1 MALDEPN
8 QRVLAAFRNPPRLS
22 AYAMAD
28 GAPVATIEICGDA
41 DDVFVDAKRSR
52 VYVSCGE
59 GVLDILESRDTG
71 YARLARIP
79 TEPGART
86 ALFSSDR
93 DRLFV
98 AVRAS
103 PVEPAGIWIFRPD
116 P

>member
-1 MALDEPN
+1 ME
-8 QRVLAAFRNPPRLS
+8 
-22 AYAMAD
+22 D
-28 GAPVATIEICGDA
+28 GAALATAEVCGDA
-41 DDVFVDAKRSR
+41 DDLFFDAKRSR

-59 GVLDILESRDTG
+59 GVVDVLEAQETG
-71 YARLARIP
+71 FRRLARIP

-86 ALFSSDR
+86 ALFSAEQ

-116 P
+116 F

>member
-1 MALDEPN
+1 MALDEAN
-8 QRVLAAFRNPPRLS
+8 QRVLLAFRSPPRLS
-22 AYAMAD
+22 AYAMKD
-28 GAPVATIEICGDA
+28 GTQFATVEICGDA
-41 DDVFVDAKRSR
+41 DDVFVDARRNR

-59 GVLDILESRDTG
+59 GLIDVLESRDTAF
-71 YARLARIP
+71 ARLARIP

-86 ALFSSDR
+86 ALFSPEQ

-103 PVEPAGIWIFRPD
+103 PAEPAGIWIFRPD